1 MRSWSSSTNATISVL
16 LRALPP
22 GLFPRHGGGRVQQF
36 EPARVVLTHP
46 AHELVEDVVPVNPEG
61 ENGPA
66 QRRPV
71 VEDVIGLVPPLCCQT
86 DALGSGHLRRGRHL
100 RRAGHRHGS
109 RILAR
114 LRGRRSRFWLR
125 HLPGLV
131 AISVSF
137 TVVGYV
143 FRQGMTPLLRLQTP
157 LSAGSRPSWIALRTS
172 GSRACSGQRIAGR
185 SW

>member
-1 MRSWSSSTNATISVL
+1 VL
-16 LRALPP
+16 PVSP
-22 GLFPRHGGGRVQQF
+22 GG
-36 EPARVVLTHP
+36 EIDPARRG
-46 AHELVEDVVPVNPEG
+46 PVW
-61 ENGPA
+61 
-66 QRRPV
+66 
-71 VEDVIGLVPPLCCQT
+71 EDVIGPVPPLCCQT
-86 DALGSGHLRRGRHL
+86 DALGSGRLRRGRHL

-143 FRQGMTPLLRLQTP
+143 FRHGMTPPFASSDALERWQPTELDRL
-157 LSAGSRPSWIALRTS
+157 ADVG
-172 GSRACSGQRIAGR
+172 
-185 SW
+185 

>member
-1 MRSWSSSTNATISVL
+1 MRSWSSRTNATISVMPRATMARIRQVTGDPFEGGGHFL
-16 LRALPP
+16 LQALPP

-86 DALGSGHLRRGRHL
+86 
-100 RRAGHRHGS
+100 
-109 RILAR
+109 
-114 LRGRRSRFWLR
+114 
-125 HLPGLV
+125 
-131 AISVSF
+131 
-137 TVVGYV
+137 
-143 FRQGMTPLLRLQTP
+143 
-157 LSAGSRPSWIALRTS
+157 
-172 GSRACSGQRIAGR
+172 
-185 SW
+185 